1 MSRVPPQRPGNGHP
15 PEEQVVET
23 RVVPSRA
30 DIPVPPESFGRGES
44 PKPNQKT
51 DDQQKNQEQNK
62 DKKQE
67 EEKPPLY
74 KRPWFW
80 AILGVIVIVIAIVG
94 VLWYLHA
101 KGKLSTDDA
110 FIEAHVTNVAPRVAG
125 HVLEVLVTDNEQVK
139 AGQVLVRLDPVDLQQ
154 ALESANSQLASAKNQ
169 VIQAQKQVG
178 VSEAQVA
185 QAKADVTAAQANATQ
200 ANEDLK
206 RYQSA
211 DRRAVSQQQLDAA
224 LAAARSTH
232 ANLES
237 AQQKQTAAEAQV
249 TLSQAQVATAGDLV
263 TRAQVAVDQAKT
275 QLQYTIVRADQDGR
289 IANLNVSVGD
299 WVQAGGQA
307 LMAIVPRDVYVI
319 ANYKETEL
327 KEIHPGQRVTIRVDA
342 YGATLNGKVDSI
354 QSGSGAAFSLL
365 PPENATGNYVK
376 IVQRVPVKIVFDPS
390 ALNDSRYLLG
400 PGMSVVPTI
409 YIHEQDQQQ

>member
-409 YIHEQDQQQ
+409 YIHEQDPQQ

>member
-30 DIPVPPESFGRGES
+30 DIPVPPESFGRGEP
-44 PKPNQKT
+44 PKAEQKAS
-51 DDQQKNQEQNK
+51 QEQEK
-62 DKKQE
+62 DKDGEQ
-67 EEKPPLY
+67 EKPPLY

-80 AILGVIVIVIAIVG
+80 AIAGVIVIAIVIIG
-94 VLWYLHA
+94 LLWYLNSR
-101 KGKLSTDDA
+101 GKLSTDDA
-110 FIEAHVTNVAPRVAG
+110 FIEAHITNVAPRVAG
-125 HVLEVLVTDNEQVK
+125 HVLEVLVTDNQQVK

-154 ALESANSQLASAKNQ
+154 ALESANAQLASAKNQ

-178 VSEAQVA
+178 VSQAQVA

-224 LAAARSTH
+224 LAAARATH

-249 TLSQAQVATAGDLV
+249 TLSQAQVATAGDQV
-263 TRAQVAVDQAKT
+263 KRAQVAVQQAQT
-275 QLQYTIVRADQDGR
+275 QLEYTVVHADQDGR

-327 KEIHPGQRVTIRVDA
+327 KEIHPGQRVTIRIDA

-376 IVQRVPVKIVFDPS
+376 IVQRVPVKIVFDQS

>member
-1 MSRVPPQRPGNGHP
+1 
-15 PEEQVVET
+15 
-23 RVVPSRA
+23 
-30 DIPVPPESFGRGES
+30 
-44 PKPNQKT
+44 
-51 DDQQKNQEQNK
+51 
-62 DKKQE
+62 
-67 EEKPPLY
+67 
-74 KRPWFW
+74 
-80 AILGVIVIVIAIVG
+80 
-94 VLWYLHA
+94 
-101 KGKLSTDDA
+101 
-110 FIEAHVTNVAPRVAG
+110 
-125 HVLEVLVTDNEQVK
+125 DNEQVK

-354 QSGSGAAFSLL
+354 QSGSGAA
-365 PPENATGNYVK
+365 
-376 IVQRVPVKIVFDPS
+376 
-390 ALNDSRYLLG
+390 
-400 PGMSVVPTI
+400 
-409 YIHEQDQQQ
+409 